1 MEASQLRETVLNN
14 SGEIE
19 RLRAQLSTVNTIL
32 AENVRLQQ
40 ELEDAKLLHS
50 QSRNQSTELSTAH
63 VLQDNVLRQDLEQ
76 QLVCLRDSLSQSQQE
91 ADQSAGRISALQSL
105 VVTQQVELD
114 ELRSAN
120 IEYSRDLRELRAHL
134 RELSSRQ
141 R

>member
-1 MEASQLRETVLNN
+1 MEAGQLRETVLNN

-19 RLRAQLSTVNTIL
+19 RLRGQLSTVNTIL

-50 QSRNQSTELSTAH
+50 QSRNQSAELSTAH
-63 VLQDNVLRQDLEQ
+63 VQQDNVLRQDLEQ

-91 ADQSAGRISALQSL
+91 VDQSAGRISALQSL
-105 VVTQQVELD
+105 VITQQVELD

-120 IEYSRDLRELRAHL
+120 IEYARDLRELRTQL
-134 RELSSRQ
+134 RELPSR
-141 R
+141 RR

>member
-1 MEASQLRETVLNN
+1 M
-14 SGEIE
+14 
-19 RLRAQLSTVNTIL
+19 
-32 AENVRLQQ
+32 RLQQ

-63 VLQDNVLRQDLEQ
+63 VQQDNVLRQDLEQ

-91 ADQSAGRISALQSL
+91 VDQSAGRISALQSL
-105 VVTQQVELD
+105 VITQQVELD

-120 IEYSRDLRELRAHL
+120 IEYARDLRELRAQL
-134 RELSSRQ
+134 RELPSKR

>member
-1 MEASQLRETVLNN
+1 MEAGQLRETVLNN

-19 RLRAQLSTVNTIL
+19 RLRGQLSTVNTIL
-32 AENVRLQQ
+32 AENVRLRQ

-50 QSRNQSTELSTAH
+50 ESCNQSTEPSIAH
-63 VLQDNVLRQDLEQ
+63 VQQDNVLRQDLEQ

-91 ADQSAGRISALQSL
+91 VDQSAGRISALQSL
-105 VVTQQVELD
+105 VITQQVELD

-120 IEYSRDLRELRAHL
+120 IEYARDLRELRAQL
-134 RELSSRQ
+134 RELPSKR

>member
-1 MEASQLRETVLNN
+1 MEAGQLRETVLNN

-63 VLQDNVLRQDLEQ
+63 VQQDNVLRQDLEQ

-91 ADQSAGRISALQSL
+91 VDQSAGRISALQSL
-105 VVTQQVELD
+105 VITQQVELD

-120 IEYSRDLRELRAHL
+120 IEYARDLRELRAQL
-134 RELSSRQ
+134 RELPSKR

>member
-1 MEASQLRETVLNN
+1 MNN

-91 ADQSAGRISALQSL
+91 VDQSAGRISALQSL
-105 VVTQQVELD
+105 VITQQVELD

-120 IEYSRDLRELRAHL
+120 IEYARDLRELRAQL
-134 RELSSRQ
+134 RELPSKR